1 MVSLNQIK
9 LIKICKASSR
19 MKSKHTLI
27 IKIRKKGYDLS
38 ILLLR
43 VSINRKKSSRNLKF
57 NLSLISSDQNPSK
70 QKAIQ

>member
-1 MVSLNQIK
+1 
-9 LIKICKASSR
+9 

-70 QKAIQ
+70 QIAIQ